1 LSVLDPEISLQLRDD
16 LPAEVFAAI
25 VATYEA
31 DAARLLDALEAAVAA
46 GDAVAFH
53 RGAHTLAGA
62 AGAVGAR
69 DLAAT
74 ARRGMQAATAEDRAL
89 LLPLLRVQ
97 ARTARA
103 ALRAL
108 AEGTAGDAR

>member
-1 LSVLDPEISLQLRDD
+1 MSVLDPEIANQLKDD

-31 DAARLLDALEAAVAA
+31 DAARLLDQLAAAA
-46 GDAVAFH
+46 GDAKAFH
-53 RGAHTLAGA
+53 RAAHTLAGA

-74 ARRGMQAATAEDRAL
+74 ARRAMQATDTAEQEM

-97 ARTARA
+97 AKAASA
-103 ALRAL
+103 ALRELVGA
-108 AEGTAGDAR
+108 AA

>member
-1 LSVLDPEISLQLRDD
+1 MSVLDPEIADQLKAD
-16 LPAEVFAAI
+16 LPAEVFATI

-31 DAARLLDALEAAVAA
+31 DAARLLALLEASP
-46 GDAVAFH
+46 GDATAFH
-53 RGAHTLAGA
+53 RAAHTLAGA

-74 ARRGMQAATAEDRAL
+74 ARRAMKAADTAEQEL

-97 ARTARA
+97 VKAASA

-108 AEGTAGDAR
+108 ADAAA